1 MQRELTMKD
10 VLTDPLIALL
20 RRADGIS
27 TPEFTRLLSAASE
40 TYAAGKTV
48 RSQAPHRGGHAAS
61 LPRDDQFEAN
71 LSRDLS
77 SVRGAPTASQ
87 TCLCS

>member
-1 MQRELTMKD
+1 MQPELTLED

-27 TPEFTRLLSAASE
+27 TPEFTRLLFAASE
-40 TYAAGKTV
+40 TYKAGRTV
-48 RSQAPHRGGHAAS
+48 RSVPVRRGDDVAS
-61 LPRDDQFEAN
+61 LPQDDEFEAD

-77 SVRGAPTASQ
+77 SVRGAPKANGP
-87 TCLCS
+87 CLCL